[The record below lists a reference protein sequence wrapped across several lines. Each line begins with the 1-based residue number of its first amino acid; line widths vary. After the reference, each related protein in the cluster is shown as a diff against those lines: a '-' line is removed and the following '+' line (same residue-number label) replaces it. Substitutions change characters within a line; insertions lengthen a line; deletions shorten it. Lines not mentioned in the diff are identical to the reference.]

1 LAASVVARPR
11 RVKLAPRQAADAH
24 GLPAD
29 APVDIAQAMSR
40 DEPAPTRER
49 IRAVAAEL
57 YVTRGYEGF
66 SFGDIAAAVGTTR
79 ANIHHHFGSKS
90 RLVAELVDG
99 FAADAT
105 ERVHRSWVEADV
117 SFFDRFDLQLEDL
130 RTFYTRFNRRT
141 GDRNVWSPLSRL
153 RLDLQ
158 PLGSVA
164 ADALGQVSEA
174 FDASIRQAVARAMAA
189 GELRA
194 DTPVEEVALILRTT
208 LMSCGPI
215 TQDSG
220 SFAEVE
226 RLFTALRRTIAAAW
240 VAR

>member
-1 LAASVVARPR
+1 
-11 RVKLAPRQAADAH
+11 
-24 GLPAD
+24 
-29 APVDIAQAMSR
+29 MSR

-49 IRAVAAEL
+49 IKAVAAEL
-57 YVTRGYEGF
+57 YVKRGYEGF
-66 SFGDIAAAVGTTR
+66 SFADIAQAVGTTR

-90 RLVAELVDG
+90 RLAAELVDR
-99 FAADAT
+99 FAADAIA
-105 ERVHRSWVEADV
+105 RVHRSWVEGDAP
-117 SFFDRFDLQLEDL
+117 FFDRFDLQLEDL
-130 RTFYTRFNRRT
+130 RTFYARFNREK
-141 GDRNVWSPLSRL
+141 GERNVWSPLSRL

-158 PLGSVA
+158 PLGRVA
-164 ADALGQVSEA
+164 ADALGQVSQA
-174 FDASIRQAVARAMAA
+174 FDASFRQAIARAMVA

-194 DTPVEEVALILRTT
+194 DTPADEVARILRTT

-240 VAR
+240 GRVSA